1 MVREG
6 DNIKL
11 DDGRT
16 GKITH
21 ILDYREDN
29 RYLILFSDEFGN
41 VDSFVEGD
49 YDFKVM

>member
-11 DDGRT
+11 EDGRK

-29 RYLILFSDEFGN
+29 RYLILFSDKFGN
-41 VDSFVEGD
+41 VESFIEGD
-49 YDFKVM
+49 YEFSVV